1 MAVMDLRLKE
11 PQRFRAS
18 LVDRDRERHR
28 FLRSLLDDR
37 GFVVVDAFADV
48 QEMLSADHAG
58 ATDLLILYTEKLAP
72 ETCEEIRAA
81 RAARPQPILL
91 ICEGDT
97 PADVSA
103 AIAAGADSILPI
115 GVGADRFRCAAHG
128 AMATFARAEVA
139 NTQIDK
145 LQRELEH
152 RKLIERAKGILMTQR
167 SITEQDAFRELQR
180 RSMTR
185 NIPMPEVARSIIAAK
200 ELLG

>member
-1 MAVMDLRLKE
+1 MDFRLKE

-37 GFVVVDAFADV
+37 GFVVVDAFATVRD
-48 QEMLSADHAG
+48 MLGAEHAA
-58 ATDLLILYTEKLAP
+58 ATDLLILYAEKLAP
-72 ETCEEIRAA
+72 ETCDEVRAA

-97 PADVSA
+97 PADISA

-128 AMATFARAEVA
+128 AMATFARAQIA
-139 NTQIDK
+139 NEQIDQ

-152 RKLIERAKGILMTQR
+152 RKLIERAKGILMSQR
-167 SITEQDAFRELQR
+167 SITEQDAFRELQQ